1 VSTRSITR
9 SIPLVG
15 LLSFLAASSAL
26 AQTGNATIITTARAA
41 GAPAVSSS
49 AISATG
55 EVRPSPDSEYTKTVS
70 RALGQSTWYFLANN
84 TVVVALQEE
93 ILMTL
98 RATPGVDG
106 SSWQVSNSI
115 PIGSALYTVTGLVRR
130 GIRNGNGAVNPNRG
144 IAELFLTTVSASGRR
159 ATAEISLPLEFAI
172 TTNSAVGVIN
182 TDTGTFTTAA
192 QGGGTVIGTSTN
204 GGTNGGTSTTTTT
217 TPVTGG
223 GARPLPGWGVRLWPV
238 PWG

>member
-1 VSTRSITR
+1 MSST
-9 SIPLVG
+9 
-15 LLSFLAASSAL
+15 
-26 AQTGNATIITTARAA
+26 
-41 GAPAVSSS
+41 

-55 EVRPSPDSEYTKTVS
+55 EVRPSPDSEYTRTVS

-115 PIGSALYTVTGLVRR
+115 PIGNALYTITGLVRR
-130 GIRNGNGAVNPNRG
+130 GIRNGNGAVNGNRG

-159 ATAEISLPLEFAI
+159 ATAEITVPLVFA
-172 TTNSAVGVIN
+172 TTGNGSVGVIN

-192 QGGGTVIGTSTN
+192 QGGGVIGTGTP

-217 TPVTGG
+217 TPVRGG